1 MATSSVRGTAN
12 SIQGSP
18 ALKTLARAGYAV
30 NGVLH
35 LLIGGIA
42 LAVAFGGSGQA
53 DQNGALASISATPGG
68 VVLLWVVTIGLWA
81 LGLYQLLAA
90 FTVPGSGK
98 DAWSSRA
105 KEGGKAVAYL
115 AIGFTAFTF
124 ATGSGGGGGG
134 TQSLSATL
142 LAAPAGVVLLVI
154 IALGVCAVGVYFV
167 QKGVRR
173 TFVDDITTPPG
184 TPGTWLLRIGTA
196 GYIAKGVAV
205 TVIGILFGV
214 AAVTADPSEASGLD
228 GALKSL
234 VALPFGV
241 ILLAAVALGLIAYGV
256 YCMLRARYARL

>member
-1 MATSSVRGTAN
+1 M
-12 SIQGSP
+12 
-18 ALKTLARAGYAV
+18 
-30 NGVLH
+30 
-35 LLIGGIA
+35 
-42 LAVAFGGSGQA
+42 
-53 DQNGALASISATPGG
+53 
-68 VVLLWVVTIGLWA
+68 
-81 LGLYQLLAA
+81 
-90 FTVPGSGK
+90 
-98 DAWSSRA
+98 
-105 KEGGKAVAYL
+105 
-115 AIGFTAFTF
+115 
-124 ATGSGGGGGG
+124 
-134 TQSLSATL
+134 
-142 LAAPAGVVLLVI
+142 I

-184 TPGTWLLRIGTA
+184 TLGTWLLRIGTA